1 MNIMKRARPL
11 PVLPLVLSAPAL
23 LSLLGL
29 LSLSILSPP
38 PLQAPAQA
46 VDAGQ
51 QDVTLNVALLG
62 DSYSAGSGAGDYEAE
77 DPDDPGGKAYRSRNS
92 WAHHY
97 VDWLNERGAH
107 ATLTNLAHSSST
119 TGDVINEQIGEM
131 PSDTDLVMLT
141 IGGNDVHFPDIVK
154 RCFMVGLRSASGCRE
169 TVQTA
174 DSRLESEAVE
184 GGVAVP
190 SVRSQTRSILESL

>member
-97 VDWLNERGAH
+97 VDWLNERAR
-107 ATLTNLAHSSST
+107 T
-119 TGDVINEQIGEM
+119 
-131 PSDTDLVMLT
+131 
-141 IGGNDVHFPDIVK
+141 
-154 RCFMVGLRSASGCRE
+154 
-169 TVQTA
+169 
-174 DSRLESEAVE
+174 RL
-184 GGVAVP
+184 
-190 SVRSQTRSILESL
+190 